1 MDENIHFKI
10 VHLIKDIID
19 LYFNEVININKVHQ
33 IITNLCVFNV
43 KQDGLE
49 IIEYADGVD
58 RKKIE
63 EATEAKI
70 LN

>member
-1 MDENIHFKI
+1 M
-10 VHLIKDIID
+10 
-19 LYFNEVININKVHQ
+19 
-33 IITNLCVFNV
+33 CFNV

-58 RKKIE
+58 RKQIE